1 MTKQETFT
9 VKKTVLLVDDDP
21 LFCTVTEAVLENLGF
36 TVFVAVG
43 GNEAVALFQKH
54 HNSIDCLLTD
64 LSMPD
69 MNGWETLAA
78 LRKIKPDLP
87 VILSS
92 GYDETRAMEGDYKD
106 LPQAFLHKPYTRDGL
121 KSLLNRV
128 LVDATNLH
136 SRNVVRQ

>member
-1 MTKQETFT
+1 MTKQEIFT

-21 LFCTVTEAVLENLGF
+21 LFCTVTEAVLEHLGF

-43 GNEAVALFQKH
+43 GNEAIALFQKH

-92 GYDETRAMEGDYKD
+92 GYDETHAMEGDYRE
-106 LPQAFLHKPYTRDGL
+106 LPQAFLQKPYTRDGL

-128 LVDATNLH
+128 IVDATNLH
-136 SRNVVRQ
+136 SRNDVRQ